1 MKKILAVY
9 LLTVFFISCTKDTAS
24 HNHVGQGSE
33 NEFVLFY
40 NQFLSDSIFQFN
52 HIQFPLA
59 GMPSIP
65 ESENTDFK
73 WKKEDW
79 VMHKVFDPAK
89 SGFYSRFTHI
99 SDELIIE
106 QIVHNQTH
114 YAMER
119 RFSKLSDGE
128 WYLIYYAAL
137 SPLNSAD

>member
-9 LLTVFFISCTKDTAS
+9 LLAVFFTNCTKDTAL
-24 HNHVGQGSE
+24 HNNGDQGSE

-40 NQFLSDSIFQFN
+40 NKFLSDSLFQFD

-65 ESENTDFK
+65 ESENTDFQ
-73 WKKEDW
+73 WQKKDW

-89 SGFYSRFTHI
+89 SGFHAQFTPI
-99 SDELIIE
+99 SDEFIIE
-106 QIVHNQTH
+106 QIVHEQTN

-119 RFSKLSDGE
+119 RFSKLSDGK

-137 SPLNSAD
+137 SPLNITY